1 MKKHPLAILSLSL
14 FCLAFACTLDS
25 PSSPS
30 RPGTVELEM
39 SCFRDAVETTGAKA
53 FFSDSQVDTV
63 SVEVINSAGTTLGT
77 ATLAKGSSAWT
88 GSMSVTVSGS
98 ETLAFKARAYSSAH
112 EWIYYYG
119 ESSMQI
125 SHDDVSVSIT
135 IPTALWHSVWTD
147 HSPDSKDYVA
157 VASSS
162 DGTKLVAGT
171 RSSGAAASIW
181 TSTDSGATWVERTSA
196 GQHRWSY
203 LASSSDG
210 MKLAATAFTN
220 TGGDYIYT
228 STDAGLTWTAQT
240 AAGQRDW
247 RAIASSADGTRL
259 AAIYG
264 TGYVWTSADSG
275 LTWNQANTPNTYWS
289 SIASSADGVK
299 LAAVNSSTN
308 RVYLSTDSGLTWTY
322 SSGCTYARIV
332 KCSADGAK
340 LFVLGSGDIYRSL
353 DSGATWTRMVTGTY
367 YWGDIA
373 CSSDGAKLVVTETTV
388 GYPRISTNSGATW
401 TLSTGFQNKYME
413 SLASSADG
421 NKLFAGGD
429 YGYLFTSIQ

>member
-1 MKKHPLAILSLSL
+1 
-14 FCLAFACTLDS
+14 
-25 PSSPS
+25 
-30 RPGTVELEM
+30 M
-39 SCFRDAVETTGAKA
+39 SCFRDAVETPGAKA
-53 FFSDSQVDTV
+53 FFSDSRVDTV
-63 SVEVINSAGTTLGT
+63 SVEVINSAGTSLGT
-77 ATLAKGSSAWT
+77 ATLTKGASAWT

-98 ETLAFKARAYSSAH
+98 ETLAFKARAYSSAQ

-135 IPTALWHSVWTD
+135 VPTALWHGGDWTD
-147 HSPDSKDYVA
+147 RSPDNKDYVA

-162 DGTKLVAGT
+162 DGTMLVTGT
-171 RSSGAAASIW
+171 RFSGMAGSIW
-181 TSTDSGATWVERTSA
+181 TSTDSGVTWVERTSA
-196 GQHRWSY
+196 GQHRWSS

-240 AAGQRDW
+240 AAGQREW
-247 RAIASSADGTRL
+247 KVIASSADGTKL
-259 AAIYG
+259 AATHG
-264 TGYVWTSADSG
+264 TGYIWTSADSG
-275 LTWNQANTPNTYWS
+275 LTWNQASVPNTYWS

-299 LAAVNSSTN
+299 LAAVDFSTN

-322 SSGCTYARIV
+322 SSGCTYAKIV
-332 KCSADGAK
+332 TCSADGTK

-353 DSGATWTRMVTGTY
+353 DSGATWTRMITGSY
-367 YWGDIA
+367 NWGIVA
-373 CSSDGAKLVVTETTV
+373 CSSDGTKLVAYDATAS
-388 GYPRISTNSGATW
+388 YPHISTDSGVTW
-401 TLSTGFQNKYME
+401 PLSTGFHKSYME
-413 SLASSADG
+413 SLASSSDG
-421 NKLFAGGD
+421 TKLFAAGD

>member
-1 MKKHPLAILSLSL
+1 
-14 FCLAFACTLDS
+14 
-25 PSSPS
+25 
-30 RPGTVELEM
+30 
-39 SCFRDAVETTGAKA
+39 
-53 FFSDSQVDTV
+53 
-63 SVEVINSAGTTLGT
+63 
-77 ATLAKGSSAWT
+77 
-88 GSMSVTVSGS
+88 
-98 ETLAFKARAYSSAH
+98 
-112 EWIYYYG
+112 
-119 ESSMQI
+119 
-125 SHDDVSVSIT
+125 
-135 IPTALWHSVWTD
+135 
-147 HSPDSKDYVA
+147 
-157 VASSS
+157 
-162 DGTKLVAGT
+162 
-171 RSSGAAASIW
+171 
-181 TSTDSGATWVERTSA
+181 
-196 GQHRWSY
+196 
-203 LASSSDG
+203 

-240 AAGQRDW
+240 AAGQRGW